1 MDRDSLILE
10 LKKNVIT
17 SLNLQG
23 VSESDIDEN
32 TPMFGDDGLG
42 LDSVDALELVV
53 MLERDYGISVDDKD
67 EAKTIFAS
75 LGGLADY
82 VIGRKK

>member
-1 MDRDSLILE
+1 MDRDALIFE
-10 LKKNVIT
+10 LKKNIIS

-23 VSESDIDEN
+23 VSPEDFGEN

-75 LGGLADY
+75 LGELADY
-82 VIGRKK
+82 VIERKK